1 MGKYRFFDIIL
12 HICALGIGLS
22 FLIGAIW
29 GFDDDGV
36 ISNLGVSMHVLLFIF
51 MVAFVIILI
60 MYYMMSRAVQTTRAR
75 RFGTTAI
82 INALIML
89 ISVTIL
95 VLTEP
100 SNWDYLWIILFALSV
115 IAAVVTL
122 NSFHREVSDP
132 LLDDID

>member
-1 MGKYRFFDIIL
+1 
-12 HICALGIGLS
+12 
-22 FLIGAIW
+22 
-29 GFDDDGV
+29 
-36 ISNLGVSMHVLLFIF
+36 
-51 MVAFVIILI
+51 
-60 MYYMMSRAVQTTRAR
+60 MMSRAVQTTRAR